1 MEDDGMHFDTRNKR
15 GTEIEYELN
24 NIGGGLK
31 MAKKS
36 WNYKEMAKAHKRM
49 MQKRQLKIAEKKK
62 ERLERKEKLES
73 DKWDDENCELKK
85 KMDKKLYVQEKKLK
99 KQARKKEADE
109 LAEKEMEEMEQ
120 AVKVKR
126 RKNK

>member
-1 MEDDGMHFDTRNKR
+1 
-15 GTEIEYELN
+15 
-24 NIGGGLK
+24 
-31 MAKKS
+31 
-36 WNYKEMAKAHKRM
+36 M

-85 KMDKKLYVQEKKLK
+85 KMDKKLYVQEKKFK

>member
-1 MEDDGMHFDTRNKR
+1 
-15 GTEIEYELN
+15 
-24 NIGGGLK
+24 
-31 MAKKS
+31 
-36 WNYKEMAKAHKRM
+36 M
-49 MQKRQLKIAEKKK
+49 MQKRMLKIAEKKK

-73 DKWDDENCELKK
+73 DKWEDDNDELKK
-85 KMDKKLYVQEKKLK
+85 KMDKKLCIKEKKQK